1 MHSTWMVRR
10 DRVGTVRGRA
20 SNHIPAPILQVP
32 VGYTAWLRRT
42 GENGGAMRRRGGRGT
57 TGARGMKRT
66 TNGTGANARI
76 AGLGT
81 KGEAARR
88 DSRSRGAVNV
98 AFSTPRTERP
108 RDQRPSLGRRLPWLA
123 RPGDIEIGTS
133 APPATQTLS
142 VWRQVRRSG
151 ARQRPR
157 VMANSARG
165 SPV

>member
-66 TNGTGANARI
+66 TNGTGGEREDSWARHE
-76 AGLGT
+76 GRGCPP
-81 KGEAARR
+81 
-88 DSRSRGAVNV
+88 RSRGAVNV

-108 RDQRPSLGRRLPWLA
+108 RDQRPSL
-123 RPGDIEIGTS
+123 
-133 APPATQTLS
+133 
-142 VWRQVRRSG
+142 
-151 ARQRPR
+151 
-157 VMANSARG
+157 
-165 SPV
+165 

>member
-1 MHSTWMVRR
+1 MTVAGQGMRYGHALDMDGTSGQSW
-10 DRVGTVRGRA
+10 DRPWA
-20 SNHIPAPILQVP
+20 SVEPAYIPAPILQVP

-81 KGEAARR
+81 KGEAACR

-98 AFSTPRTERP
+98 AFSTPR
-108 RDQRPSLGRRLPWLA
+108 
-123 RPGDIEIGTS
+123 
-133 APPATQTLS
+133 
-142 VWRQVRRSG
+142 
-151 ARQRPR
+151 
-157 VMANSARG
+157 
-165 SPV
+165 